1 MKKGIGLIEIII
13 VVGILLTLIGIAS
26 VGATPVRDRASLDTS
41 VSTLITDI
49 KGQQIKAMVGDTEG
63 RPTPDAY
70 GVYFDG
76 DSYVLFH
83 GPNYSAA
90 DSSNF
95 RVNLDDA
102 LSIINVLFPAS
113 QVIFASGSGEIV
125 GFSGGN
131 NQVTIR
137 DNIIGKNKTL
147 TINRYGAIISAN

>member
-26 VGATPVRDRASLDTS
+26 IGAAPVRNRAPLDTS

-49 KGQQIKAMVGDTEG
+49 KSAQIKAMVGDTEG
-63 RPTPDAY
+63 RPAPDAY

-90 DSSNF
+90 DTSNF
-95 RVNLDDA
+95 RVNLSDGIS
-102 LSIINVLFPAS
+102 LVNVLFPSS

-137 DNIIGKNKTL
+137 DTIIGKNKTL
-147 TINRYGAIISAN
+147 TLNRYGAIISAN